1 MGRKQNEEL
10 VVKVNYQIKPSEL
23 PVENIARMFFR
34 TSKENLV
41 KKMAEAHREGRLK
54 EFAQNERI

>member
-10 VVKVNYQIKPSEL
+10 VVKVNYQIEPSEL
-23 PVENIARMFFR
+23 PLENIARMFFQ

-41 KKMAEAHREGRLK
+41 KKMAEAHREDRLQ